1 MRTFRPSNPPTL
13 AIPSSP
19 WLASIVV
26 PRYYP
31 PPLPTLSGFP
41 PHILPN
47 FYVSRSPTGFSKSP
61 STPEPI
67 PPPPRPPFPP
77 LSGSEPLYSLFP
89 SPLLQG
95 PCTPPR
101 WYANTVES
109 LKKLVFI
116 RLA

>member
-67 PPPPRPPFPP
+67 PPPPRPPSHLFRVPNP
-77 LSGSEPLYSLFP
+77 STPCSHPLYSKVPALLP
-89 SPLLQG
+89 VGTLTPLK
-95 PCTPPR
+95 
-101 WYANTVES
+101 V
-109 LKKLVFI
+109 
-116 RLA
+116 